1 MSNTVKCR
9 YKNCIHDNK
18 EIDKSEAIQVNKS
31 YYHKDCYETK
41 EDISKIID
49 LFTKHINSN
58 VIYNVL
64 VRVINDI
71 IFNKHNESKFLLY
84 GLQYYIAKK
93 IPLNYPQ
100 GLYYVIQ
107 NKDVINN
114 YNKYKAQQL
123 IKDEKLVLNQTKE
136 VEFEFKPIKT
146 KGFGDILQ

>member
-1 MSNTVKCR
+1 M
-9 YKNCIHDNK
+9 D
-18 EIDKSEAIQVNKS
+18 
-31 YYHKDCYETK
+31 
-41 EDISKIID
+41 
-49 LFTKHINSN
+49 
-58 VIYNVL
+58 YN
-64 VRVINDI
+64 I
-71 IFNKHNESKFLLY
+71 
-84 GLQYYIAKK
+84 IAKK

-107 NKDVINN
+107 NKDVMNN